1 MQDLTLKP
9 AFAATPQTPAVRRR
23 GVACCGDLGAR
34 EKLRSSVA

>member
-9 AFAATPQTPAVRRR
+9 AFAAAQQTPVACRL